1 MTTAF
6 RTGMVAIVGR
16 PNVGKSTLLNR
27 LIGQKI
33 SITSA
38 KAQTT
43 RHTLRGVL
51 TTDAQQFIFVDT
63 PGFQTR
69 HGNALNRLM
78 NRSVTRALADVAVV
92 LVVIEAGRFSAA
104 DRSLLPLLPTDVPVV
119 LAINKIDKLTRK
131 DELLPL
137 IDSVAGEF
145 AFAAIVP
152 VSASKT
158 IGLDDLLGAVASHLP
173 LAPPMFGADEITDR
187 SARFLASEFLREK
200 LFRRLGEEL
209 PYGLTVDIER
219 FEEDGALRRI
229 HAAVIVDKASHKSIV
244 IGKDGAQLKVAAS
257 EARQDLER
265 LFGGKVYLEVWVK
278 VRGGWA
284 DDERALRSLG
294 YE

>member
-1 MTTAF
+1 MTAAF

-78 NRSVTRALADVAVV
+78 NRSVTRALAEVDVV

-104 DRSLLPLLPTDVPVV
+104 DRSLLPLLPSDVPVV

-152 VSASKT
+152 VSASKA

-173 LAPPMFGADEITDR
+173 LAPPMFGADDITDR
-187 SARFLASEFLREK
+187 SERFLASEFLREK

-219 FEEDGALRRI
+219 FEEDSGLRRI

-244 IGKDGAQLKVAAS
+244 IGKDGAQLKAAAS

>member
-1 MTTAF
+1 MTKAY
-6 RTGMVAIVGR
+6 RTGLVAIVGR

-38 KAQTT
+38 RAQTT
-43 RHTLRGVL
+43 RHALRGVL
-51 TTDAQQFIFVDT
+51 TTDAQQLIFVDT

-78 NRSVTRALADVAVV
+78 NRSVTRSLADVDVV
-92 LVVIEAGRFSAA
+92 LAVIEAGRFSAA
-104 DRSLLPLLPTDVPVV
+104 DRSLLPLLATAVPVV
-119 LAINKIDKLTRK
+119 LAINKIDKLRRK
-131 DELLPL
+131 DELLPF
-137 IDSVAGEF
+137 IDIVAGEF
-145 AFAAIVP
+145 AFADIVP
-152 VSASKT
+152 VSATKA
-158 IGLDDLLGAVASHLP
+158 IGLEDLLGTVASHLP
-173 LAPPMFGADEITDR
+173 QAPPMFGADQITDR
-187 SARFLASEFLREK
+187 SEHFLAAEFLREK

-229 HAAVIVDKASHKSIV
+229 HAAVIVDRASHKAMV
-244 IGKDGAQLKVAAS
+244 IGKDGVQLKAAAS

-265 LFGGKVYLEVWVK
+265 LFGGKVYLKVWVK
-278 VRGGWA
+278 VRSGWA